1 MKNIEVDGVN
11 WDELDSSTKIK
22 AIIIVSSI
30 IIIPLLMLFI
40 LISNTSIINKT
51 LIIIMGAFF
60 ARCVTITKR
69 EK

>member
-30 IIIPLLMLFI
+30 IIPLLMVFI